1 MQWANRWGFTICFG
15 LLSKLITC
23 RNTNSVFFV
32 YFYAFWYSFSA
43 LMLLVGR
50 QEGHPACKK
59 LSGEVLAWLSVWSE
73 VQMICIWSSWCHCH
87 PVISCFIKI
96 ENGLTFLVLAYPDF
110 PGEKAIRWVSC
121 CLSSMHFE
129 LLVLL
134 VTVDV
139 GFFLKNGSFLD
150 NCCK

>member
-1 MQWANRWGFTICFG
+1 
-15 LLSKLITC
+15 
-23 RNTNSVFFV
+23 
-32 YFYAFWYSFSA
+32 
-43 LMLLVGR
+43 
-50 QEGHPACKK
+50 
-59 LSGEVLAWLSVWSE
+59 